1 MKKRTLI
8 IKNIEGV
15 FTYDFDKIRMA
26 LFEVQR
32 DGNIAYVVYLCEGG
46 RFIYDNNNLTI
57 QLVEE

>member
-8 IKNIEGV
+8 ISNIEGI
-15 FTYDFDKIRMA
+15 FEYDFDKIRA
-26 LFEVQR
+26 SLFEVQR

-57 QLVEE
+57 QLVEG